1 MQSIANRIGDM
12 MSLNIRNSLIALIV
26 LSSVSYSGF
35 GQLPEVQIINNY
47 SYIMGGIG
55 EHEADAIQAV
65 AKKWPLSI
73 QFTEHLE
80 NYDSWVSGV
89 ELKIINSAG
98 HTIFDE
104 RIDGPMF
111 LANLPTGSY
120 QLIGSY
126 RGVTKKMMVKIM
138 TNQSLQISMNWLI
151 AKPQSFQF
159 ENKLINAV
167 DFNKSAYQTQEGFKK
182 IQFQVDKIR
191 RTTDFQQ
198 RQKMINDHLVT
209 IQSNSRMMQKIL
221 GQEFIACCSQGRY
234 IGDMEDI
241 W

>member
-1 MQSIANRIGDM
+1 M
-12 MSLNIRNSLIALIV
+12 MSLHILNRLIAFIV
-26 LSSVSYSGF
+26 LSSISFSGF
-35 GQLPEVQIINNY
+35 SQLPEVQMINNY
-47 SYIMGGIG
+47 NYMMGGIG
-55 EHEADAIQAV
+55 EHEADAIQAES
-65 AKKWPLSI
+65 KKWPLSI
-73 QFTEHLE
+73 IFSEHLK
-80 NYDSWVSGV
+80 NDDLWVSGV
-89 ELKIINSAG
+89 QLKIINSKGNA
-98 HTIFDE
+98 IFDE

-167 DFNKSAYQTQEGFKK
+167 DFNKSAYETQEGFKK

-221 GQEFIACCSQGRY
+221 GQEFIACCSKGRY

>member
-111 LANLPTGSY
+111 LANLPKGNY
-120 QLIGSY
+120 ELIGTY
-126 RGVTKKMMVKIM
+126 RGVNKNHKVQIM
-138 TNQSLQISMNWLI
+138 TDESLQISMNW
-151 AKPQSFQF
+151 QF
-159 ENKLINAV
+159 ANTISYKSANYHINAINF
-167 DFNKSAYQTQEGFKK
+167 DKKARQTTENFKK
-182 IQFQVDKIR
+182 VQLQAAKIR
-191 RTTDFQQ
+191 ITTDLQK
-198 RQKMINDHLVT
+198 RQKLLNEHLVT
-209 IQSNSRMMQKIL
+209 IRSNSKMMQKIL
-221 GQEFIACCSQGRY
+221 GQEFIGCCIQDYYLGN
-234 IGDMEDI
+234 MEDI
-241 W
+241 L